1 MYSHVPLPLCPA
13 PYWPWTSAVFIL
25 SIQHCVQSC
34 TTTTVSSTL
43 LAMDFSC
50 VHTDKQHCVQSC
62 TTTTVSSTLLAMDF
76 SCVHTDNTALCT
88 VMYHYHCVQH
98 PIGHG
103 LQLCSYCQYSTVYSH
118 VPLPLCPAPYWPWTS
133 AVFILTIQHCVQS
146 CTTTTVSSTLCTT
159 HNARLLQCAAL
170 APVYVV
176 GM

>member
-1 MYSHVPLPLCPA
+1 MHFACTVAVYA

-50 VHTDKQHCVQSC
+50 VHTV
-62 TTTTVSSTLLAMDF
+62 
-76 SCVHTDNTALCT
+76 NTALCT

-146 CTTTTVSSTLCTT
+146 CTTTTVSSTLLAMDFSCVHTDNTALCTVMY
-159 HNARLLQCAAL
+159 HYHCVQHPIGHGLQLCS
-170 APVYVV
+170 Y
-176 GM
+176 